1 MNLIFETS
9 VLGRGSLFYQS
20 ATSPFPFY
28 PKISAVKMPRAFRS
42 CPKTISAAITR
53 RWRAVPTA

>member
-9 VLGRGSLFYQS
+9 VLGRGCSILPECDV
-20 ATSPFPFY
+20 PFPFY

>member
-1 MNLIFETS
+1 MNLILKPAFW
-9 VLGRGSLFYQS
+9 GAAALFYQS

-28 PKISAVKMPRAFRS
+28 PKISVVKMPRAFRS